1 MKRLTGALLLWL
13 YALASLAQIAD
24 SVVLQEVTILD
35 RRLFDKENA
44 GSKETHVDSVIL
56 SEHQNHTLSEVLAQT
71 TPIFIKSYGR
81 GSMATASFRGT
92 APSHTQVL
100 WNGMSI
106 NSPMLGMVDFSLIPV
121 YFMDDLTLKHGVA
134 STEDISGALGGS
146 ISMNN
151 KPDWSNTLS
160 GNVVT
165 GGGSFSTMED
175 FAQINVGTSSFQ
187 SKTRAYYT
195 YSKNDFPFLN
205 NGVGDIDPVTG
216 AVQYTRQRNEH
227 ASYRMYSVMQEL
239 YGKVTDRDILSLN
252 GWTHI
257 SNRSLPRLNTFE
269 GADNANI
276 NELKDRSYRFI
287 ASWDHLYARGSITA
301 GAGGNIQHLDYYLR
315 NYVNGQGM
323 IPAVYSVSQA
333 VSLINHV
340 QWMHDLSAKSSFRVR
355 VNFNHH
361 DVMSADS
368 VKKTG
373 YDKARDE
380 ILFYAGYY
388 QQLGDRVNVRLS
400 VRQDHVD
407 DRFIP
412 IIPSAGI
419 DIKLLREHRVYLK
432 AGITRN
438 YHVPTLN
445 DLYWQPGG
453 NPSLRPE
460 QGLQEEVTLA
470 WAQGV
475 RRLVVETQLTGYHA
489 DITDWIL
496 WVPTFR
502 QNWEPH
508 NVKRVISKGLEVVI
522 KVKGKIGPVDVTI
535 NSNYAL
541 TRSLNYGD
549 KRIWGDESYGKQ
561 LVYIPV
567 HSGNLFASA
576 TWKHYT
582 LTYQYNSYSTRFTTT
597 SNDLSER
604 DYLYPYFMSNVYLS
618 RKIERKRFSLEPQVK
633 VYNLLNERYRSVLGR
648 PMPRRHYMVLLIFR
662 FK

>member
-1 MKRLTGALLLWL
+1 MKQLTGALLLWL
-13 YALASLAQIAD
+13 YAPTSLAQIAD

-71 TPIFIKSYGR
+71 TPIFIKSYGL
-81 GSMATASFRGT
+81 GSMANASFRGT

-100 WNGMSI
+100 WNGMSV

-121 YFMDDLTLKHGVA
+121 YFMDELTLKHGVA

-151 KPDWSNTLS
+151 RPDWSNTLS
-160 GNVVT
+160 GNVVI
-165 GGGSFSTMED
+165 GGGSFATTED
-175 FAQINVGTSSFQ
+175 FAQINVGTSRFQ

-216 AVQYTRQRNEH
+216 TVQYTRQRNEH

-252 GWTHI
+252 GWAHI

-276 NELKDRSYRFI
+276 NELEDRSYRFI
-287 ASWDHLYARGSITA
+287 ASWDHLYAQGSITA

-323 IPAVYSVSQA
+323 IPAVYSVSKA

-373 YDKARDE
+373 YAKARDE

-419 DIKLLREHRVYLK
+419 DIKLLREHKVYLK

-460 QGLQEEVTLA
+460 QGLQEEATLA
-470 WAQGV
+470 WAQGIGK
-475 RRLVVETQLTGYHA
+475 LVVEAQLTGYYA

-508 NVKRVISKGLEVVI
+508 NVKRVISRGLEIAV
-522 KVKGKIGPVDVTI
+522 KVKGKIGPIDVTI

-549 KRIWGDESYGKQ
+549 KRTWGDESYGKQ

-604 DYLYPYFMSNVYLS
+604 DYLYPYFMSNVFLS
-618 RKIERKRFSLEPQVK
+618 RKVEWKRFSLEPQVK